1 MTSKQD
7 TDTRLLM
14 RPLNWLETQ
23 SEATFAYILLGPA
36 FLLLAVI
43 AFYPLIRTFQ
53 FSLLADQ
60 TAAADP
66 FGGFVGFDN
75 YVALLTGEALLPQ
88 QFLDPTFGTPL
99 LRQALFVTL
108 AFAVLSVLF
117 ETLLGGGQALI
128 LDQDFYGRRWVRVA
142 IIIPYAIP
150 IVIQAMIFYLMFNPT
165 VGFGTDFM
173 QWLGIFGDNPLST
186 TTDSFIIV
194 LVADIWKTAAFMAL
208 LILAGLQSI
217 DRGLY
222 DVARVSGAS
231 PWQQFKYITLP
242 LIAPA
247 LLVAMLF
254 RTMDAMRIYGLI
266 DATAGCQTVPSMS
279 CLVITA
285 LQSTRRWGT
294 ASAVAFL
301 TAVVIG
307 VLVVLY
313 LVGLRDTEAGV
324 T

>member
-1 MTSKQD
+1 MS
-7 TDTRLLM
+7 TDTRADGGGGSLLA

-23 SEATFAYILLGPA
+23 SEEVYAYVLLAPA
-36 FLLLAVI
+36 FLLLAVV
-43 AFYPLIRTFQ
+43 ALYPLIETFR
-53 FSLLADQ
+53 FSLLAD
-60 TAAADP
+60 AVASADP
-66 FGGFVGFDN
+66 FGEFIGFDH
-75 YVALLTGEALLPQ
+75 YVALLTGDTNFTQ
-88 QFLDPTFGTPL
+88 QFISVSLSSSFPFVEFGAPFL
-99 LRQALFVTL
+99 QQAIFVTL
-108 AFAVLSVLF
+108 AFAIISVFF
-117 ETLLGGGQALI
+117 ETLIGFGQALV
-128 LDQDFYGRRWVRVA
+128 LNQDFYGRRWVRVA

-165 VGFGTDFM
+165 VGFATTFM
-173 QWLGIFGDNPLST
+173 QGIGIFGDNPLANT
-186 TTDSFIIV
+186 GDSFIIV
-194 LVADIWKTAAFMAL
+194 LVADIWKTSAFMAL

-254 RTMDAMRIYGLI
+254 RTMDAMRVYGLI

-285 LQSTRRWGT
+285 LQ
-294 ASAVAFL
+294 
-301 TAVVIG
+301 
-307 VLVVLY
+307 
-313 LVGLRDTEAGV
+313 
-324 T
+324 